1 MATIEFI
8 KGSGSLYEAP
18 DVGWVKPKSMFSHDF
33 IGGAAGVGELSL
45 TRNWKATEYTVRDAT
60 DRVRGLHERQGWLRQ
75 KGPLEWDDIQYE
87 FGVHSTW
94 KGSFVLSRLGEDL
107 ATFTP
112 RGFFRNDIEVE
123 VLDGAHVPAGLIVF
137 GIWML
142 ILYQRDSAAASG

>member
-1 MATIEFI
+1 M
-8 KGSGSLYEAP
+8 
-18 DVGWVKPKSMFSHDF
+18 
-33 IGGAAGVGELSL
+33 
-45 TRNWKATEYTVRDAT
+45 
-60 DRVRGLHERQGWLRQ
+60 
-75 KGPLEWDDIQYE
+75 
-87 FGVHSTW
+87 
-94 KGSFVLSRLGEDL
+94 LSRLGEDL